1 MVCGGSR
8 IKNTKILSQQKRRG
22 GALAEALP
30 LSLGEIRLP
39 ESARGRRT
47 ATENGARNNPRRNN
61 ATRQIVSVEIS
72 LLDVC
77 LVKNPIV
84 VQFLECKI
92 IYEIL
97 FSFSDSCITM
107 ATN

>member
-8 IKNTKILSQQKRRG
+8 IKNTKIPSQQKRRG
-22 GALAEALP
+22 GALAEAP

-97 FSFSDSCITM
+97 FSFSDNCITV